1 MAFVDSTNFADKL
14 KDKEQSKQLI
24 TDLKLNIDKS
34 NRKISKIEKQID
46 TIYEDK
52 LNGIINDEQ
61 YKRLV
66 KNKQDDITFEK
77 NKLEQY
83 QKDLEAVAA
92 KRIIE
97 PDYNKTVK
105 DFLAMKKPNKIIIG
119 KLIDKIELSED
130 GTIDIHYKVQNPYKN
145 I

>member
-1 MAFVDSTNFADKL
+1 M
-14 KDKEQSKQLI
+14 
-24 TDLKLNIDKS
+24 
-34 NRKISKIEKQID
+34 
-46 TIYEDK
+46 
-52 LNGIINDEQ
+52 
-61 YKRLV
+61 

-92 KRIIE
+92 KRIVE

-105 DFLAMKKPNKIIIG
+105 DFLSMKKPNKIIIG